1 MATLRDIAQRANV
14 SPATVSRVL
23 NNDLTLSVTDQTRTN
38 ILKIATDLNYQ
49 KANHRNT
56 RFQKHIALVQWYSE
70 SKEQD
75 DLYYMTVREG
85 IEQQAPTYG
94 FDIIRI
100 FHNDL
105 DEIPQDIDGIIAVG
119 KFSHQQVTKLNN
131 ICSKIVFIDDDHF
144 AEGFDSVLTDFRYGI
159 KQVVDYFVEQDIQD
173 IGLIYGE
180 EKSTD
185 NLRTI
190 HDPRYDNFKLA
201 MDQHNLFNIKYCF
214 KGSFTKESGYQQMK
228 KAIQTLSKL
237 PQAFFIA
244 NDPMA
249 TGALKALQEANLK
262 VPDRINIFS
271 FNNTSLA
278 SYVNPELSSV
288 DVATTQMGS
297 TAVDLMQDILNNPR
311 HVAKRVDLATKLIF
325 RQSAPEIL

>member
-1 MATLRDIAQRANV
+1 MMATLRDIAKRANV

-38 ILKIATDLNYQ
+38 ILKIATEMNYR
-49 KANHRNT
+49 KANRRNT

-75 DLYYMTVREG
+75 DLYYMAVREG

-94 FDIIRI
+94 FEVSRI

-105 DEIPQDIDGIIAVG
+105 SEIPADIDGIIAIG
-119 KFSHQQVTKLNN
+119 KYSQEQVDQMTEISHNL
-131 ICSKIVFIDDDHF
+131 VFIDDDQF
-144 AEGFDSVLTDFRYGI
+144 PQGFDTVITDFKYST
-159 KQVVDYFVEQDIQD
+159 KQVVDYFVDQDIQD

-190 HDPRYDNFKLA
+190 PDLRYNNFKDA
-201 MDQHNLFNIKYCF
+201 MTSHNIFRPELCF
-214 KGSFTKESGYQQMK
+214 KGDFTKGAGYKQMK
-228 KAIQTLSKL
+228 KAIQTLEDL
-237 PQAFFIA
+237 PHAFFVT

-249 TGALKALQEANLK
+249 AGALKALQEANIAI
-262 VPDRINIFS
+262 PDRVSIFS
-271 FNNTSLA
+271 FNNTTLA
-278 SYVNPELSSV
+278 SYVNPELTSV
-288 DVATTQMGS
+288 DVATVQMGGA
-297 TAVDLMQDILNNPR
+297 AVDLMQDILTNPR
-311 HVAKRVDLATKLIF
+311 HVAKRMELATKLVF
-325 RQSAPEIL
+325 RQSTL